1 MEKDLENIV
10 GMIVAN
16 FSDPHPRVRWAA
28 INTVGQMSTDFG
40 PGLQTKLH
48 SVVLPAL
55 VTVMDDGCNRVQAHA
70 AAAVI
75 NFCEHC
81 DRKILQPYLQGLL
94 TKLHG
99 LLLRDVRRVQEQ
111 AVTAVASVAD
121 VAEDY
126 FAPFYDAFMPGLK
139 GLLQSAQGKDY
150 RMLRGKA
157 MECISLI
164 GVAVGKERFGPDA
177 KEVMEILITT
187 QTSALDPD
195 DPQVSFLLQA
205 CARICKC
212 LGADFKPYLPFVI
225 PPLLDSAQIDPELH
239 VTDADEDDGAGEE
252 EGMESVTV
260 AIRGQGNKRIT
271 IRTSALEE
279 KATACSML
287 HSYASELKGGFLPY
301 VQEVARIL
309 VPLIKF
315 HYMDDVRTASM
326 MAMPELLQSA
336 VIALQEGEPGASV
349 QLIQQLKD
357 FMFAPIMQQLE
368 KEPDV
373 ETLTCML
380 QSVSEVIAQGEVPAP
395 EEGANADPNAAAAQ
409 AAAAQAAAL
418 TPAQQQQCTQVL
430 SKLMMESAERRAERA
445 KAQEE
450 EEPDEE
456 EEEQIAGEA
465 EREEIL
471 ISNVVECVGT
481 LMKVGTGPHPRA
493 PTLEPSP

>member
-48 SVVLPAL
+48 GTVLPAL
-55 VTVMDDGCNRVQAHA
+55 VTVMDDACNRVQAHA

-239 VTDADEDDGAGEE
+239 VTDADEDDGAG
-252 EGMESVTV
+252 
-260 AIRGQGNKRIT
+260 
-271 IRTSALEE
+271 
-279 KATACSML
+279 
-287 HSYASELKGGFLPY
+287 ASETGAG
-301 VQEVARIL
+301 A
-309 VPLIKF
+309 
-315 HYMDDVRTASM
+315 
-326 MAMPELLQSA
+326 A
-336 VIALQEGEPGASV
+336 VDALQ
-349 QLIQQLKD
+349 QL
-357 FMFAPIMQQLE
+357 
-368 KEPDV
+368 
-373 ETLTCML
+373 
-380 QSVSEVIAQGEVPAP
+380 
-395 EEGANADPNAAAAQ
+395 
-409 AAAAQAAAL
+409 
-418 TPAQQQQCTQVL
+418 
-430 SKLMMESAERRAERA
+430 RRPQPLHRLPLLRRRCHI
-445 KAQEE
+445 K
-450 EEPDEE
+450 
-456 EEEQIAGEA
+456 
-465 EREEIL
+465 
-471 ISNVVECVGT
+471 S
-481 LMKVGTGPHPRA
+481 H
-493 PTLEPSP
+493 